1 MKFINRNPE
10 IFLALAL
17 PIGLIG
23 YLWLCYALFLV
34 HPGIALSALFIPALA
49 LLGHCLG
56 VEWKGGT
63 K

>member
-56 VEWKGGT
+56 G
-63 K
+63 